1 VGGSAGIATGAAF
14 AAKQLGNGRV
24 CVCFFGE
31 GALGQGVLY
40 EVMNMAQLW
49 KLPVIYTCENNMYN
63 EYTHYSETTAGE
75 VLGRPAAFGI
85 PGESVDGQDVR
96 AVNAVATRMVARA
109 RAGEGPSFLLCNT
122 YRYRG
127 HHVGDINREYYRA
140 KQEEQRWSTER
151 DPIKLLADWLI
162 QQKLAATPELERI
175 QSEVNAEM
183 KAAVEFAIAA
193 PYPPINQVD
202 QDVYA

>member
-1 VGGSAGIATGAAF
+1 
-14 AAKQLGNGRV
+14 
-24 CVCFFGE
+24 
-31 GALGQGVLY
+31 
-40 EVMNMAQLW
+40 
-49 KLPVIYTCENNMYN
+49 
-63 EYTHYSETTAGE
+63 
-75 VLGRPAAFGI
+75 
-85 PGESVDGQDVR
+85 
-96 AVNAVATRMVARA
+96 
-109 RAGEGPSFLLCNT
+109 
-122 YRYRG
+122 
-127 HHVGDINREYYRA
+127 VGDINREYYRA
-140 KQEEQRWSTER
+140 KQEEQRWLTER

>member
-1 VGGSAGIATGAAF
+1 MI
-14 AAKQLGNGRV
+14 
-24 CVCFFGE
+24 
-31 GALGQGVLY
+31 
-40 EVMNMAQLW
+40 
-49 KLPVIYTCENNMYN
+49 
-63 EYTHYSETTAGE
+63 
-75 VLGRPAAFGI
+75 
-85 PGESVDGQDVR
+85 
-96 AVNAVATRMVARA
+96 ARA

-162 QQKLAATPELERI
+162 QQKLAATPDLERI

-183 KAAVEFAIAA
+183 NAAVEFAIAS